1 MFFITK
7 IINLFYDSVLTLCNK
22 CLICFSLSITHIYI
36 YYPFYQCSIFI
47 FYNTKFPHLC
57 HSQIILLYC
66 TTLNPQSIAF
76 PMVRFKNLAKG
87 ICLINIWLLPFLE
100 EASRTIV
107 PTVNE
112 AWIYFVYNFINVYLN
127 WNMQLYTIF
136 WVIWK

>member
-1 MFFITK
+1 MFILQRSS
-7 IINLFYDSVLTLCNK
+7 IYDSVLILCNK
-22 CLICFSLSITHIYI
+22 CLLNLFLYK
-36 YYPFYQCSIFI
+36 YYPLYQCSIFI

-57 HSQIILLYC
+57 HKSSFFIVL
-66 TTLNPQSIAF
+66 PF

-112 AWIYFVYNFINVYLN
+112 AWIYFVYNFINAYLN
-127 WNMQLYTIF
+127 WIMQLYTIF
-136 WVIWK
+136 LVIWK